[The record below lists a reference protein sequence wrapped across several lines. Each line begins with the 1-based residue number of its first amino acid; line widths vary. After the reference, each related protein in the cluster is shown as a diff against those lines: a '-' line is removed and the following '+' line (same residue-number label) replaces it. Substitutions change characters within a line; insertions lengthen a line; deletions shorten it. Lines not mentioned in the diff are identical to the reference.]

1 MGEAI
6 KTETVVEAGLW
17 NAFVDFSQVENAVLN
32 LYINARDVMDGAGK
46 LTIEVSN
53 AHLDDHYTMTHP
65 DAAPGQYIKIAVSD
79 TGSGMSPKV
88 VTPVF

>member
-1 MGEAI
+1 LGEAI

-32 LYINARDVMDGAGK
+32 LYINARDVMD
-46 LTIEVSN
+46 SN